1 LDTGGQITGV
11 RYSNQTMQPLSPV
24 RTGLNEFYRAYHEF
38 STRITSDKAKAIFRL
53 EGGQILLVAG
63 HRVLHARKEFV
74 ANAKRHL
81 QDAYFEHDNIRNHL
95 TVIQRRLRK
104 TGNTLLQ

>member
-1 LDTGGQITGV
+1 
-11 RYSNQTMQPLSPV
+11 
-24 RTGLNEFYRAYHEF
+24 
-38 STRITSDKAKAIFRL
+38 
-53 EGGQILLVAG
+53 
-63 HRVLHARKEFV
+63 
-74 ANAKRHL
+74 L